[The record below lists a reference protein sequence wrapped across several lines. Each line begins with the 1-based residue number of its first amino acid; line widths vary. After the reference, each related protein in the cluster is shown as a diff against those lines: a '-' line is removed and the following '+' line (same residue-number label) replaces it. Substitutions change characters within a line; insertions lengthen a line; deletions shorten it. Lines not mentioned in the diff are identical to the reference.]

1 MPTED
6 HRFTAKPLPK
16 TKASSSQKKQ
26 VPERSSRTQQSQS
39 RDERTQQLQ
48 SIYKDEDGNVPDMK
62 HFTHGASRTWRRVV
76 AGATVFLLLACGAA
90 WGGFFVFSSLQSD
103 FAEQSVAIDIQ
114 APQTITAGDS
124 ITYRIRIRNG
134 QRLELSKTEL
144 TVAYPEGFTVTNTT
158 LLPVDTEKSKW
169 RFGVIEGG
177 KNVELEVTGVLVG
190 STGSQQSLRAFFTYR
205 PSNFNSEFQTIG
217 SSTQTINQ
225 SPITLVTEFP
235 KTASPGSAIALP
247 VTLRVSTATTGTVRV
262 VIDGGSHFTFSEPK
276 KGETIPAG
284 VQRIDARTW
293 LLSSLTPE
301 KPITLTAN
309 GSFTGDALE
318 TEKIVTTASLMDSG
332 REYVVA
338 THEHELPIARS
349 SLVLSLIANGSSSD
363 VLIAPEGN
371 LTFSLFSK
379 NTSDKPIKNLT
390 IRAVMDTPSFQNKS
404 ILAINSL
411 NAGSEPKIAGEQ
423 VNPDTRRVTLSWS
436 SKERAALA
444 NLEPQKEDTIPF
456 SLSLLSRA
464 NLDYTKLT
472 QFTITAIAEG
482 SYDNGTRVSLQTQPI
497 TITIGSDTAIDA
509 DAVPVNPETLEP
521 TSKSNTYRVTW
532 TVKNDTHAVKDVVVK
547 ASLVG
552 EVEWLGQEL
561 QNGSLTFDAKSKSAR
576 WTIPS
581 ISSGNKIERASF
593 VIRLNTQTA
602 GQQLLMTTTALEA
615 TDTVIN
621 RSLQRSSAA
630 IELGD

>member
-16 TKASSSQKKQ
+16 TKATVAQKKQ
-26 VPERSSRTQQSQS
+26 PTGRTSRTQQSQMHTA
-39 RDERTQQLQ
+39 RTEQLQ
-48 SIYKDEDGNVPDMK
+48 SIYADDTGAVPDMK
-62 HFTHGASRTWRRVV
+62 HFTHGGTRTWRRIL
-76 AGATVFLLLACGAA
+76 AGSIIFLLLACGAA
-90 WGGFFVFSSLQSD
+90 WGGFFVFSSMHSN
-103 FAEQSVAIDIQ
+103 FAEQSIAIDIQ
-114 APQTITAGDS
+114 APQNVTAGDT

-144 TVAYPEGFTVTNTT
+144 TLAYPEGFTVTNTS
-158 LLPVDTEKSKW
+158 LLPIDQDKTKW
-169 RFGVIEGG
+169 KFGVVEGG
-177 KNVELEVTGVLVG
+177 KDVELEVSGVLVG
-190 STGSQQSLRAFFTYR
+190 STGSQQSLRAFFTYK

-225 SPITLVTEFP
+225 SPITLVTAFP
-235 KTASPGSAIALP
+235 KTASPGSSIALP
-247 VTLRVSTATTGTVRV
+247 FTLSVSSATTGTIRV
-262 VIDGGSHFTFSEPK
+262 VVDGGSHFTFSDPK

-293 LLSSLTPE
+293 LITSITPE
-301 KPITLTAN
+301 KPLTLTAN
-309 GSFTGDALE
+309 GSFTGDSAE
-318 TEKIVTTASLMDSG
+318 TEKIVTTASLLDGG

-338 THEHELPIARS
+338 TSEHELPIARS
-349 SLVLSLIANGSSSD
+349 SLVLSLFANGSSSD

-390 IRAVMDTPSFQNKS
+390 IRAVLDTPSFQNKS

-423 VNPDTRRVTLSWS
+423 VNPDTRRVTLTWTR
-436 SKERAALA
+436 KERASLT
-444 NLEPQKEDTIPF
+444 NLDPQKEDTIPF
-456 SLSLLSRA
+456 SLSLLSKA
-464 NLDYTKLT
+464 SLDYTKLT

-482 SYDNGTRVSLQTQPI
+482 SYDNGTQVSLQTQPI
-497 TITIGSDTAIDA
+497 TITIGSDTTIDA
-509 DAVPVNPETLEP
+509 DAVPINPETLEP
-521 TSKSNTYRVTW
+521 TSSSDTYRVTW
-532 TVKNDTHAVKDVVVK
+532 TVKNDIHAVKDVVVK

-552 EVEWLGQEL
+552 DVEWLGQEL
-561 QNGSLTFDAKSKSAR
+561 QNGSLTFDAKSKAAR

-581 ISSGNKIERASF
+581 ISSGTKIERASF
-593 VIRLNTQTA
+593 VVRINAKTA

-621 RSLQRSSAA
+621 QSLQRSSAA
-630 IELGD
+630 IELSN